1 MTTPLVSFNHLSVS
15 FAGERSRVRAVQE
28 VSFTIQAGQT
38 VGVVGES
45 GCGKSVTA
53 MALMGLLPPQTA
65 RIDGGEIRFADRDLL
80 RLKARQM
87 ADLRGHQLAMI
98 FQEPM
103 SALNP
108 VLTIGEQLCEPP
120 IRHLGATP
128 KAAWHQAIQLLSE
141 VGLARGD
148 SLMTRYPH
156 QLSGGMLQRVMIAM
170 ALSCRPKLLI
180 ADEPTTALD
189 VTVQAQ
195 ILRLLRDRARASQMA
210 MMLITHDLGVIAQMA
225 EQVVVMYAGRIVEQ
239 GATAEVLRH
248 PQHPYTR
255 GLIASRPVPGE
266 RRRRLYS
273 IPGQV
278 PDLAAL
284 PAGCAFAGRCERA
297 TARCREAIPPLLGDR
312 QRAACFN
319 IRPGTI
325 FGLVGE
331 SGSGKTTVGRTL
343 LGLYEKS
350 AGSVKFHGQE
360 LADLTAPALRAIRP
374 RMQLV
379 FQDPYSSLN
388 PRLRI
393 GDAIGEAMLQHKLCA
408 RNELYDRVIDVMK
421 ICGLAPEHYARF
433 PHQFSGGQRQRFG
446 IARALILNPDFI
458 VADEPISA
466 LDVSIQAQIINLFSD
481 LRDNRGVTFLFISHD
496 LGVVEHLC
504 DDVAV
509 MYLGQLVESASR
521 DALFSRPLH
530 PYTRALMAAVPTLDP
545 HSEPQALVQGE
556 IPDPA
561 NPPAGCRFSSR
572 CPLAS
577 ERCRRESPA
586 LREVAPG
593 HRVACHWVAS

>member
-1 MTTPLVSFNHLSVS
+1 MSERYVIEVDGLKKYFPLRDGLFGQQT
-15 FAGERSRVRAVQE
+15 GELRAVDG
-28 VSFTIQAGQT
+28 VS
-38 VGVVGES
+38 
-45 GCGKSVTA
+45 
-53 MALMGLLPPQTA
+53 
-65 RIDGGEIRFADRDLL
+65 
-80 RLKARQM
+80 
-87 ADLRGHQLAMI
+87 
-98 FQEPM
+98 
-103 SALNP
+103 
-108 VLTIGEQLCEPP
+108 
-120 IRHLGATP
+120 
-128 KAAWHQAIQLLSE
+128 
-141 VGLARGD
+141 
-148 SLMTRYPH
+148 
-156 QLSGGMLQRVMIAM
+156 
-170 ALSCRPKLLI
+170 
-180 ADEPTTALD
+180 
-189 VTVQAQ
+189 
-195 ILRLLRDRARASQMA
+195 
-210 MMLITHDLGVIAQMA
+210 
-225 EQVVVMYAGRIVEQ
+225 
-239 GATAEVLRH
+239 
-248 PQHPYTR
+248 
-255 GLIASRPVPGE
+255 
-266 RRRRLYS
+266 
-273 IPGQV
+273 
-278 PDLAAL
+278 
-284 PAGCAFAGRCERA
+284 
-297 TARCREAIPPLLGDR
+297 
-312 QRAACFN
+312 FN

-393 GDAIGEAMLQHKLCA
+393 GEAIGEAMLEHKLCA

-433 PHQFSGGQRQRFG
+433 PHQFSGGQRQRIG

-545 HSEPQALVQGE
+545 HSESQALVQGE

-577 ERCRRESPA
+577 ERCRREPPA

>member
-1 MTTPLVSFNHLSVS
+1 MSERYVIEVDGLKKYFPLRDGLFGQQT
-15 FAGERSRVRAVQE
+15 GELRAVDG
-28 VSFTIQAGQT
+28 VS
-38 VGVVGES
+38 
-45 GCGKSVTA
+45 
-53 MALMGLLPPQTA
+53 
-65 RIDGGEIRFADRDLL
+65 
-80 RLKARQM
+80 
-87 ADLRGHQLAMI
+87 
-98 FQEPM
+98 
-103 SALNP
+103 
-108 VLTIGEQLCEPP
+108 
-120 IRHLGATP
+120 
-128 KAAWHQAIQLLSE
+128 
-141 VGLARGD
+141 
-148 SLMTRYPH
+148 
-156 QLSGGMLQRVMIAM
+156 
-170 ALSCRPKLLI
+170 
-180 ADEPTTALD
+180 
-189 VTVQAQ
+189 
-195 ILRLLRDRARASQMA
+195 
-210 MMLITHDLGVIAQMA
+210 
-225 EQVVVMYAGRIVEQ
+225 
-239 GATAEVLRH
+239 
-248 PQHPYTR
+248 
-255 GLIASRPVPGE
+255 
-266 RRRRLYS
+266 
-273 IPGQV
+273 
-278 PDLAAL
+278 
-284 PAGCAFAGRCERA
+284 
-297 TARCREAIPPLLGDR
+297 
-312 QRAACFN
+312 FN

-433 PHQFSGGQRQRFG
+433 PHQFSGGQRQRIG
-446 IARALILNPDFI
+446 IARSLILNPDFI

-530 PYTRALMAAVPTLDP
+530 PYTRALLAAVPTLDP

-572 CPLAS
+572 WPANVAAESLRRCARWPRAIGSPVIGSHPERGQWGYLFLNNRPIVRGSARIYYPPRLVRRAINEAEHLCTLLPNGFGNFFSTPGSDPPGKIFSGARSPVCQNAAMELLVRVPLPFS
-577 ERCRRESPA
+577 RR
-586 LREVAPG
+586 
-593 HRVACHWVAS
+593 

>member
-15 FAGERSRVRAVQE
+15 FAGERTRVRAVQE

-53 MALMGLLPPQTA
+53 MALMGLLPPQAA

-87 ADLRGHQLAMI
+87 
-98 FQEPM
+98 
-103 SALNP
+103 
-108 VLTIGEQLCEPP
+108 
-120 IRHLGATP
+120 
-128 KAAWHQAIQLLSE
+128 
-141 VGLARGD
+141 
-148 SLMTRYPH
+148 
-156 QLSGGMLQRVMIAM
+156 
-170 ALSCRPKLLI
+170 
-180 ADEPTTALD
+180 
-189 VTVQAQ
+189 
-195 ILRLLRDRARASQMA
+195 
-210 MMLITHDLGVIAQMA
+210 
-225 EQVVVMYAGRIVEQ
+225 
-239 GATAEVLRH
+239 
-248 PQHPYTR
+248 
-255 GLIASRPVPGE
+255 
-266 RRRRLYS
+266 
-273 IPGQV
+273 
-278 PDLAAL
+278 
-284 PAGCAFAGRCERA
+284 
-297 TARCREAIPPLLGDR
+297 
-312 QRAACFN
+312 
-319 IRPGTI
+319 
-325 FGLVGE
+325 
-331 SGSGKTTVGRTL
+331 
-343 LGLYEKS
+343 
-350 AGSVKFHGQE
+350 
-360 LADLTAPALRAIRP
+360 ADLTAPALRAIRP

-393 GDAIGEAMLQHKLCA
+393 GDAIGEAMLQHKLCT
-408 RNELYDRVIDVMK
+408 RDELYDRVIAVMK

-433 PHQFSGGQRQRFG
+433 PHQFSGGQRQRIG

-481 LRDNRGVTFLFISHD
+481 LRDERGVTFLFISHD

-530 PYTRALMAAVPTLDP
+530 PYTRALLAAVPTLDP
-545 HSEPQALVQGE
+545 HSEPQALMQGE

-561 NPPAGCRFSSR
+561 NPPPGCRFSSR
-572 CPLAS
+572 CPQVS
-577 ERCRRESPA
+577 ERCRREAPA